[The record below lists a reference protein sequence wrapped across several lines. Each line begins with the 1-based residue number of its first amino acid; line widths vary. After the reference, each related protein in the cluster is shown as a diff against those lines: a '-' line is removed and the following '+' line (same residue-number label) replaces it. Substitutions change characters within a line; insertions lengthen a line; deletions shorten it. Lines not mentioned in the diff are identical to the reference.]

1 MAQRDCVCEVGPM
14 RFRHISKKR
23 ICPECQSTEVFR
35 VRRTGV
41 ALKLLCNVTNLRPH
55 RCSNCDTFFL
65 APRQERG
72 PHVAADLPAT
82 DQKAGGAASAGQG
95 HLAH

>member
-1 MAQRDCVCEVGPM
+1 M
-14 RFRHISKKR
+14 RFRHISRKR

-35 VRRTGV
+35 VRRTGM
-41 ALKLLCNVTNLRPH
+41 ALKLICNVTNLRPH
-55 RCSNCDTFFL
+55 WCPECDTFFL

-72 PHVAADLPAT
+72 PQVVADLRAT
-82 DQKAGGAASAGQG
+82 DQTAGGKTSAEQA